1 VGEQE
6 RYCSRTCCCEAS
18 AQEQGRSDSGRI
30 GLRSGRRRLR
40 LKRSHKTHGEAEDQK
55 ARTGIIPSICHLR
68 DLVVLSHVVSRTAEL
83 SCSVSEHRDRLR
95 FSGLDAPGAK
105 NDSVSAFY
113 ELPELFAIGNR
124 EQCRI
129 SSEGHN
135 ILFPYITKN
144 CFQKGLLQVEGRPSR
159 TVELSYLRFLAGE

>member
-1 VGEQE
+1 MGWVQ
-6 RYCSRTCCCEAS
+6 CSSETCCEAS
-18 AQEQGRSDSGRI
+18 AHKQGRSDSGRI
-30 GLRSGRRRLR
+30 SLRSGRRRLR

-83 SCSVSEHRDRLR
+83 SCSVCEHRDRLR

-129 SSEGHN
+129 SSEGHSM
-135 ILFPYITKN
+135 LMP
-144 CFQKGLLQVEGRPSR
+144 LQQEELKSFS
-159 TVELSYLRFLAGE
+159 TVG